1 MQSKIFWLPAF
12 LALALA
18 MGPSAFAQSGP
29 DKCDAEVCY
38 IEITSEG
45 FVPDKLIIN
54 AGATAVWRNA
64 DDKVHA
70 LASYSSDG
78 SMLFNSS
85 LLKSGDVFEFTF
97 AGHNLGFYEYVE
109 VSTGASGQIEVAPNL
124 GNYSLQS
131 IPVDYA
137 NPASGV
143 MGLTLLRG
151 NVTDVQAMPEI
162 NSMLVNLETNSSD
175 VLRLSLNRELI
186 DATEDGKDTEFE
198 VLANERDVGYREIT
212 TPDERMLSIP
222 LAKNVK
228 TVQITGTQMSTEFLG
243 YEDAEATLD
252 EADAVV
258 SGYRKADIV
267 VSDADDLLL
276 QAKEA
281 FAGGKYP
288 FAKDLAGE
296 AIDLAHGANRAASA
310 AVRAMDEAEFSISAT
325 KTFGIDVADAE
336 EMLLHTKE
344 VYAYGGYDEALNL
357 AVQARMAAASKTDPL
372 LLAGAIAAPSAAAFY
387 IYRRRHT
394 HHEIVQEPP
403 QEKELVQA
411 AQVPAPDPA
420 ADLERV
426 FAEKPYLR
434 EDDRNVLSYVVEKG
448 GEALLAEIRHRFDL
462 PKSTAWR
469 LVKRL
474 EREELVQVVK
484 FGNQNLVR
492 CALQKRE
499 K

>member
-1 MQSKIFWLPAF
+1 M
-12 LALALA
+12 
-18 MGPSAFAQSGP
+18 
-29 DKCDAEVCY
+29 
-38 IEITSEG
+38 TSEG
-45 FVPDKLIIN
+45 FVPSDLVIN
-54 AGATAVWRNA
+54 AGTTAVWRNA

-70 LASYSSDG
+70 LAGYSSDG
-78 SMLFNSS
+78 SLLFNSS
-85 LLKSGDVFEFTF
+85 LLKSGDIFEFTF
-97 AGHNLGFYEYVE
+97 TGHNLGFYRYVE

-124 GNYSLQS
+124 GSYSLQS

-137 NPASGV
+137 NPASGLKGV
-143 MGLTLLRG
+143 TLLRG
-151 NVTDVQAMPEI
+151 NITDIQAMPELS
-162 NSMLVNLETNSSD
+162 SMLVNVETNSSD
-175 VLRLSLNRELI
+175 VLRLSLDRRLI
-186 DATEDGKDTEFE
+186 DAKEDGRDIQFD
-198 VLANERDVGYREIT
+198 VLVNERDVGYREIAT
-212 TPDERMLSIP
+212 AGERMLSIP

-228 TVQITGTQMSTEFLG
+228 TVQITGTQISTEFLG
-243 YEDAEATLD
+243 YDGAKAMLD
-252 EADAVV
+252 QADMVV
-258 SGYRKADIV
+258 SDYRRAGIV

-288 FAKDLAGE
+288 FAQGLASE
-296 AIDLAHGANRAASA
+296 ALDVAHNANRAASA
-310 AVRAMDEAEFSISAT
+310 AVRAMNDAESSINTS

-336 EMLLHTKE
+336 EMMVHTRE

-357 AVQARMAAASKTDPL
+357 AVQARMAAASKVDPL
-372 LLAGAIAAPSAAAFY
+372 VLVGAIVAPSVAAAY
-387 IYRRRHT
+387 IYRKRQARH
-394 HHEIVQEPP
+394 EVVQEPV

-411 AQVPAPDPA
+411 APAPQDPA
-420 ADLERV
+420 NLEKV

-434 EDDRNVLSYVVEKG
+434 EDDKNVLSYVVERG

-492 CALQKRE
+492 CALK
-499 K
+499 KN